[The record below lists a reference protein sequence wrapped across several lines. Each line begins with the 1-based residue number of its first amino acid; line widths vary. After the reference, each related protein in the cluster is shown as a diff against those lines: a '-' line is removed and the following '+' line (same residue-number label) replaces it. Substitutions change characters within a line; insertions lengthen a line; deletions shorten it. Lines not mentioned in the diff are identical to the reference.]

1 MKRKMTIY
9 TMQWAALMTAGF
21 FWGACSRGAGEAEQP
36 AVPITIYS
44 QANANGMTGEGTAD
58 RCRLFFWKEADFKE
72 WLDGTEASLYFACK
86 PDEAIDHYR
95 YAGGI
100 AYNTGQQY
108 PADGTYLY
116 ATGYAPVAAL
126 ELNESGE
133 VLTVKADYQ
142 KGQTDF
148 LSCDGKRKH
157 RGSTDDPFAQE
168 EHELLFRHLIA
179 RLRFVGIRDEV
190 MYNRIGVNNVKVTVQ
205 GGDFA
210 VPTSFKKQVKTPL
223 NFEQDTIYS
232 TYVASGLKTIE
243 LDPIAGGEEM
253 IPATQDG
260 RTLGEYYVLQEGST
274 GGYNPFV
281 KEEREG
287 TISLTLDIEADLYY
301 LTGDTGTPIFY
312 TRKQWQNV
320 SVKIES
326 RTGDVML
333 PGYEYVVR
341 IIFNN
346 ESIILQGMQKGWED
360 GGMHYLPVRPTENT

>member
-9 TMQWAALMTAGF
+9 TMQWVALMAAGF
-21 FWGACSRGAGEAEQP
+21 FWGACSRDAGEAEQP

-44 QANANGMTGEGTAD
+44 QANANGMTGEGT
-58 RCRLFFWKEADFKE
+58 CRLFFWKETDFQN
-72 WLDGTEASLYFACK
+72 WLEEKGANLYFACEPK
-86 PDEAIDHYR
+86 EPIDHYR

-100 AYNTGQQY
+100 AYNTGHQY

-157 RGSTDDPFAQE
+157 RGSTDDPFAQK
-168 EHELLFRHLIA
+168 EHELLFRHLTA

-205 GGDFA
+205 EGDFA
-210 VPTSFKKQVKTPL
+210 VPTSFEKEVKTSL
-223 NFEQDTIYS
+223 EFEQDTIYS
-232 TYVASGLKTIE
+232 TYVASGLNAIE
-243 LDPIAGGEEM
+243 LAPIAGGEEM

>member
-9 TMQWAALMTAGF
+9 TMQWAALMAAGF

-44 QANANGMTGEGTAD
+44 QANANGMTGEETAGT
-58 RCRLFFWKEADFKE
+58 CRLFFWKEADFQNWLEEKE
-72 WLDGTEASLYFACK
+72 ANLYFECQ

-100 AYNTGQQY
+100 AYNTGHQY

-168 EHELLFRHLIA
+168 EHELLFRHLTA

-190 MYNRIGVNNVKVTVQ
+190 MYNRIGVNNVEVKVQ
-205 GGDFA
+205 GENFA
-210 VPTSFKKQVKTPL
+210 VPTSFKKQVKTSL
-223 NFEQDTIYS
+223 EFEQDTIYS
-232 TYVASGLKTIE
+232 TYVASGLNAIE
-243 LDPIAGGEEM
+243 LAPIAGGEEM

-301 LTGDTGTPIFY
+301 LTGEQAHPSF
-312 TRKQWQNV
+312 TRASNGK
-320 SVKIES
+320 
-326 RTGDVML
+326 MC
-333 PGYEYVVR
+333 P
-341 IIFNN
+341 
-346 ESIILQGMQKGWED
+346 
-360 GGMHYLPVRPTENT
+360 

>member
-1 MKRKMTIY
+1 MKRMMTIY
-9 TMQWAALMTAGF
+9 IMQWAALAAAGF

-44 QANANGMTGEGTAD
+44 QANANSMTGEGAAGT
-58 RCRLFFWKEADFKE
+58 CRLFFWKEADFQNWLEEKE
-72 WLDGTEASLYFACK
+72 ADLYFECQ

-100 AYNTGQQY
+100 AYNTGHQY

-126 ELNESGE
+126 DLSEDKGTLM
-133 VLTVKADYQ
+133 VKDGYQ

-148 LSCDGKRKH
+148 LSCDGKQKH

-168 EHELLFRHLIA
+168 EHELLFRHLTA

-205 GGDFA
+205 GEDFA
-210 VPTSFKKQVKTPL
+210 VPASFEKRVKMPL

-232 TYVASGLKTIE
+232 TYVASDLTPVT

-260 RTLGEYYVLQEGST
+260 RTLGEYYVLQADSMDEYDPFAKKEST
-274 GGYNPFV
+274 GSIP
-281 KEEREG
+281 
-287 TISLTLDIEADLYY
+287 LTLDIEADLYY

-312 TRKQWQNV
+312 TRKQWTGV
-320 SVKIES
+320 PVTIES
-326 RTGDVML
+326 HTGNVML

>member
-9 TMQWAALMTAGF
+9 TMQWAALMAAGF

-44 QANANGMTGEGTAD
+44 QANANGMTGEGTAGT
-58 RCRLFFWKEADFKE
+58 CRLFFWKEADFQN
-72 WLDGTEASLYFACK
+72 WLEEKGANPYFECQ

-100 AYNTGQQY
+100 AYNTGHQY

-116 ATGYAPVAAL
+116 ATGYAPVAAF
-126 ELNESGE
+126 EQNGNRE
-133 VLTVKADYQ
+133 VLTVKDGYQ
-142 KGQTDF
+142 NGQTDF
-148 LSCDGKRKH
+148 LSCDGKQKH
-157 RGSTDDPFAQE
+157 RGSTDNPFAQE
-168 EHELLFRHLIA
+168 EHELLFRHLTA

-190 MYNRIGVNNVKVTVQ
+190 MYNRIGVNNVKVTVREKL
-205 GGDFA
+205 A
-210 VPTSFKKQVKTPL
+210 VPASFEKKVKTSL
-223 NFEQDTIYS
+223 EFEQDTIYS
-232 TYVASGLKTIE
+232 TYVASGLNAIE
-243 LDPIAGGEEM
+243 LAPINGGEEM

-274 GGYNPFV
+274 GGYDPFV
-281 KEEREG
+281 KKEETKG
-287 TISLTLDIEADLYY
+287 SIPLTLDIEADLYY

-312 TRKQWQNV
+312 MRKRWEDV
-320 SVKIES
+320 SVTIES
-326 RTGDVML
+326 HTGDVML

-360 GGMHYLPVRPTENT
+360 GGMHYLPVRPTKNT

>member
-1 MKRKMTIY
+1 MKKKMTIY
-9 TMQWAALMTAGF
+9 TMQWAALMAASF
-21 FWGACSRGAGEAEQP
+21 FWGACSRDAGEAEQP

-44 QANANGMTGEGTAD
+44 QANANGMTGEGTAGT
-58 RCRLFFWKEADFKE
+58 CRLFFWKETDFQKWLKE
-72 WLDGTEASLYFACK
+72 TGANLYFACEPK
-86 PDEAIDHYR
+86 EPIDYYR

-100 AYNTGQQY
+100 AYNTGRQY

-116 ATGYAPVAAL
+116 ATGYAPVAAF
-126 ELNESGE
+126 EQNGNRE
-133 VLTVKADYQ
+133 VLTVKDGYQ
-142 KGQTDF
+142 NGQTDF

-168 EHELLFRHLIA
+168 EHELLFRHLTA

-205 GGDFA
+205 GRNFA
-210 VPTSFKKQVKTPL
+210 VPASFEKKVKTSL
-223 NFEQDTIYS
+223 EFEQDTIYS
-232 TYVASGLKTIE
+232 TYVARELKTIE
-243 LDPIAGGEEM
+243 LAPINGGEEM

-260 RTLGEYYVLQEGST
+260 RTLGEYYVLQADSMDEYDPFAKKEST
-274 GGYNPFV
+274 GS
-281 KEEREG
+281 
-287 TISLTLDIEADLYY
+287 ISLTLDIEADLYY
-301 LTGDTGTPIFY
+301 LTGDTGEPIFY
-312 TRKQWQNV
+312 TRKQWTNV
-320 SVKIES
+320 RVPIASH
-326 RTGDVML
+326 TGDVML